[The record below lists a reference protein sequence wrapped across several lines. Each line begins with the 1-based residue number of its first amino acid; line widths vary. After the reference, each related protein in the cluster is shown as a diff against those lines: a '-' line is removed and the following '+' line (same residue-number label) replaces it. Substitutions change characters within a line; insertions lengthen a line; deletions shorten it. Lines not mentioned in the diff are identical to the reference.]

1 MYLTS
6 TCICIRWM
14 CWPFDQLSA
23 NFLEAKTYLWFAICM
38 RPKMGPLTC
47 PSVSPSVCPSV
58 SPFVVVVVVSLA
70 NSCHWGNSSSF
81 RCGSS
86 WNALW
91 YVQPRSSSRGLF
103 SIRSLMC
110 QKCFKCFSKKKNQI
124 YNKKPNWNLQTI
136 RGLASEKKKYERIKL
151 KSFFTARFS
160 YFVAMCT

>member
-1 MYLTS
+1 MYLYPLNVLTIWS
-6 TCICIRWM
+6 TECKFSRSKNLFVICNLHAAQ
-14 CWPFDQLSA
+14 D
-23 NFLEAKTYLWFAICM
+23 
-38 RPKMGPLTC
+38 GPADM
-47 PSVSPSVCPSV
+47 SVCQSISPAVRPSV
-58 SPFVVVVVVSLA
+58 SPFAVVVVSLA